1 VITNEFQYRNTKSL
15 LAEFETRLEALEA
28 SAADAARPK
37 LRAIE
42 IAAVRS
48 QADSLR
54 EELQEYEEA
63 LRSGAVETF
72 TAGGV
77 LGIAE
82 LFVKAR
88 IARGWSQ
95 AQLAEVLGI
104 AVQQVQRYES
114 TGYAS
119 ASLARLADVAAAL
132 GIDVSETA
140 TLRRTA

>member
-1 VITNEFQYRNTKSL
+1 MITNEFQYRNTKSL

-28 SAADAARPK
+28 GAADAVRPK

-48 QADSLR
+48 QAGSLR
-54 EELQEYEEA
+54 DELQEYEE
-63 LRSGAVETF
+63 LRSGAVESF

-88 IARGWSQ
+88 VARGWSQ
-95 AQLAEVLGI
+95 ARLAEALGV

-114 TGYAS
+114 SGYTS

-140 TLRRTA
+140 TLKRTA